1 MALITRRPLRAAC
14 ATSQSLNARS
24 TGVVVVSTPRRS
36 GTRTAPLAVVQP
48 RHTSASSWPA
58 AVVRAHL
65 NSWVDPR
72 Q

>member
-36 GTRTAPLAVVQP
+36 VTRTAPLGVVQR
-48 RHTSASSWPA
+48 RHTSARSWPA
-58 AVVRAHL
+58 AVPRAHV
-65 NSWVDPR
+65 NS
-72 Q
+72 